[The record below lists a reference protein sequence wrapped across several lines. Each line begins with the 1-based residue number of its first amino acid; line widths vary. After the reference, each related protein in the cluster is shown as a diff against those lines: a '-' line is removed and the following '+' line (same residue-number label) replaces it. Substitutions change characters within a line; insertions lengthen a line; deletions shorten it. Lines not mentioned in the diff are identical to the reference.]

1 MSQSNDVV
9 VQGGGTLPPRAE
21 QHPPFDPCSS
31 SWAFHQPM
39 GHLPRALNTT
49 GAESFQALHLG
60 QQLLN
65 HEQ

>member
-9 VQGGGTLPPRAE
+9 PERGGTLPPRAE
-21 QHPPFDPCSS
+21 QRPSFDLHSS
-31 SWAFHQPM
+31 SWVFHQPM
-39 GHLPRALNTT
+39 GHLPRTLNTA
-49 GAESFQALHLG
+49 GAESFEALHLG